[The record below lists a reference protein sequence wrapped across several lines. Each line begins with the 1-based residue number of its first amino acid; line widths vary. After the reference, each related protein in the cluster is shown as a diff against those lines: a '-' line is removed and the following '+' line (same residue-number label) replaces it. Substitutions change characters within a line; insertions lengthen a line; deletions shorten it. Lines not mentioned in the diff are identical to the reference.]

1 MLETN
6 LTNLISWMWQ
16 VFVIAT
22 LGWLLPSLFRI
33 RHPRTQLAY
42 YHAVLA
48 LCLILPLAEPWRH
61 PVIHSAELDAAE
73 GSTAMTSTGPVP
85 SAAQREAAQHLKSP
99 APANQAG
106 PANRPVASSSPLPWP
121 AIRQLPWT
129 RIIF

>member
-61 PVIHSAELDAAE
+61 PVIHSAAADPTE
-73 GSTAMTSTGPVP
+73 TSSAMTSARPAPGLVN
-85 SAAQREAAQHLKSP
+85 REVDARSKSP
-99 APANQAG
+99 ARGN
-106 PANRPVASSSPLPWP
+106 
-121 AIRQLPWT
+121 
-129 RIIF
+129 